1 LQERHDPTGCLPW
14 RAAITIV
21 LPAGNSGGRNTDA
34 CGYHFLPE
42 NAHPHVE
49 HGTTAGRATTVKK
62 QKPEHASARR
72 YAPYLA
78 LLLIL
83 ALFAVIRVRLR
94 NMPLERDEG
103 EYAYAGQLLLQGI
116 PPYALAYNMKL
127 PGTYA
132 AYALLLA
139 IFGQTPAGVHLGLL
153 LVNTATTLLMF
164 LLAARL
170 MGQLG
175 GVIAAAAYALL
186 STSPSVMGLEG
197 HATHFVVLAAVAGIL
212 LLLKAIESGKNW
224 LLFASGVLLGLAFVM
239 KQPGFLF
246 PLFGGLYLLRTAA
259 ESTSDWRKVI
269 RQCAIFSTGVVLPFA
284 LTCLLMWR
292 AGVFRAFW
300 FWTFSYASQYV
311 SEVGFT
317 QGMQELRR
325 VLPHIVGPLWGIW
338 AIAGLGLTALFW
350 DAVARSRAV
359 FLAGFLLFSF
369 LAVCPGFN
377 FRDHY
382 FILLLPALSL
392 LAATA
397 VVSVTRTLKENHR
410 DILALVPV
418 VIFAVAFVYSLTA
431 QWEFLFEMDPVTAS
445 RVIYQPNPF
454 PEAIQV
460 GDYLRSHSAPD
471 ARIAVLGSEPEIYFY
486 AHRHSATG
494 YIYTYNLMEHQRYAS
509 RMQQQMISEIEA
521 VSPEFLVFV
530 DVPYSWGV
538 RPGSDTGILSWA
550 KHYLQTQ
557 YELVQTVNVLQLAP
571 SPDVGATEL
580 SPFKVLIFKRK
591 VS

>member
-1 LQERHDPTGCLPW
+1 
-14 RAAITIV
+14 V
-21 LPAGNSGGRNTDA
+21 LPGGKSNRNNAGTH
-34 CGYHFLPE
+34 GYHFQPE
-42 NAHPHVE
+42 RAAPQLELGSAVPEAAEVNKPKREKAS
-49 HGTTAGRATTVKK
+49 AGRYG
-62 QKPEHASARR
+62 PC
-72 YAPYLA
+72 LA
-78 LLLIL
+78 LLLIVV
-83 ALFAVIRVRLR
+83 LFAVVRLRLR

-132 AYALLLA
+132 AYALLMA
-139 IFGQTPAGVHLGLL
+139 VFGQTPAGVHLGLL
-153 LVNTATTLLMF
+153 LVNAATTLLIY
-164 LLAARL
+164 LLAVRL

-197 HATHFVVLAAVAGIL
+197 HATHFVVLAAVAGFL
-212 LLLKAIESGKNW
+212 VLLKAIESCQNW
-224 LLFASGVLLGLAFVM
+224 LLLASGILLGLAFVM

-246 PLFGGLYLLRTAA
+246 PLFGGLYLLRTTT
-259 ESTSDWRKVI
+259 ESSPDWRKVI
-269 RQCAIFSTGVVLPFA
+269 RRCAVFSAGVVLPFA
-284 LTCLLMWR
+284 LTCLLLWR

-311 SEVGFT
+311 SEVGFA
-317 QGMQELRR
+317 QGMQQLWRA
-325 VLPHIVGPLWGIW
+325 LPHIIGPLWGIW
-338 AIAGLGLTALFW
+338 AIAGVGLTALFW
-350 DAVARSRAV
+350 DAAARSRGV
-359 FLAGFLLFSF
+359 FLAGFFLFSF

-377 FRDHY
+377 FREHY

-397 VVSVTRTLKENHR
+397 VVSVTRTLKENR
-410 DILALVPV
+410 REVLALVPL
-418 VIFAVAFVYSLTA
+418 ILFASAFVYSLAT
-431 QWEFLFEMDPVTAS
+431 QWYFLFVMDPVTAS

-454 PEAIQV
+454 PEAIQI
-460 GDYLRSHSAPD
+460 GDYIRSHSPRD

-494 YIYTYNLMEHQRYAS
+494 YIYTYNLMEHQEYAS
-509 RMQQQMISEIEA
+509 QMQRQMIAEIEA
-521 VSPEFLVFV
+521 ARPELVVFV

-550 KHYLQTQ
+550 QKYLQTQ
-557 YELVQTVNVLQLAP
+557 YEPVQTVHVLQLAP
-571 SPDVGATEL
+571 SPEVGPTEP
-580 SPFKVLIFKRK
+580 SPFKVLIFRRK
-591 VS
+591 AS